1 MLSNSGKC
9 TDSSPIAIN
18 QLNKEAKSQQ
28 PNQWRRSQPLAVWTF
43 SDRNIS
49 SLFMMIALFRW
60 RNKRWKHQMFSVRIM
75 SFKCSRVCRSVFDLT
90 WQESEWRKRKIT
102 HTQIVLSWTLFK
114 RNLFGVVWTTLIGD
128 LKSSSL
134 ILKCLLCFGYRF
146 YLSARQFGRCHTIFK
161 IECKM

>member
-75 SFKCSRVCRSVFDLT
+75 SFKCSRVCRSVFDST

-102 HTQIVLSWTLFK
+102 HTNCIELNIIQKESVWCGLNDINWWLEVVFLDFKVPSLFRVSFLSVDSTFWPLPHYF
-114 RNLFGVVWTTLIGD
+114 
-128 LKSSSL
+128 
-134 ILKCLLCFGYRF
+134 
-146 YLSARQFGRCHTIFK
+146 
-161 IECKM
+161 